1 MNDAT
6 LTVRTRR
13 VLDNA
18 PGAPIALSE
27 REVTALVLESLI
39 REATAFGNAGTND
52 FAVSIRFDLQSPMIS
67 IKSAFNVRNFH
78 GPADLAEWLVARC
91 NPKSS
96 QP

>member
-1 MNDAT
+1 MNAASA
-6 LTVRTRR
+6 TVRARR
-13 VLDNA
+13 ALTLPPA
-18 PGAPIALSE
+18 EPLSE
-27 REVTALVLESLI
+27 REVTQFVLEALI